1 MDSNN
6 LLTIAVVLII
16 VVVILG
22 DTWPSGDNTDILGL
36 VCCLTLAA
44 VAV

>member
-1 MDSNN
+1 MDNNN

-16 VVVILG
+16 VVAILG
-22 DTWPSGDNTDILGL
+22 LSGDNTGILGL
-36 VCCLTLAA
+36 VRCLTLAA